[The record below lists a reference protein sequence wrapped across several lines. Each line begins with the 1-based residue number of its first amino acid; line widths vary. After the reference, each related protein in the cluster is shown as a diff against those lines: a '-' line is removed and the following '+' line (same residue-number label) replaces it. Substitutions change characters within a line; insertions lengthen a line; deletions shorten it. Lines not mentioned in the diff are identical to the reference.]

1 MNVPASNDER
11 SKSKRGS
18 EEWRAG
24 DKRNKREKRT
34 VEPEPFYNYPES
46 FLILLMGPD
55 LGAVGE
61 GIVRRIQH
69 GATATPVLDVG
80 RSDKGDPSTCG

>member
-1 MNVPASNDER
+1 MKDLRLKGER
-11 SKSKRGS
+11 RMES
-18 EEWRAG
+18 AG
-24 DKRNKREKRT
+24 RLKRNKRQKRT
-34 VEPEPFYNYPES
+34 AEPEPFYNYPES

-61 GIVRRIQH
+61 GSARRVQH

-80 RSDKGDPSTCG
+80 RSDKGNPSTFG